1 MSNTKLALSG
11 GGGLT
16 SQALEQ
22 LSRPLQRQATRE
34 IERVVVQG
42 LVMNMREQVRAHLTN
57 TALQNAGALSELE
70 GYLCEI
76 APTGAAR
83 YQHIVDA
90 YALGAAQTIAR
101 W

>member
-1 MSNTKLALSG
+1 MDSTDLVLSG
-11 GGGLT
+11 NGL
-16 SQALEQ
+16 SQSLERI
-22 LSRPLQRQATRE
+22 SRPMQRQARRE

-42 LVMNMREQVRAHLTN
+42 LVKDLREQVRAHLTN
-57 TALQNAGALSELE
+57 TSLQNTGALSELE
-70 GYLCEI
+70 GYLRQI

>member
-1 MSNTKLALSG
+1 MGNTQLVMYEN
-11 GGGLT
+11 GLT
-16 SQALEQ
+16 PQAIEQ
-22 LSRPLQRQATRE
+22 LSRPMRRQASRE
-34 IERVVVQG
+34 NERVAVEG
-42 LVMNMREQVRAHLTN
+42 LVKDLREQVRANLAN

-70 GYLCEI
+70 GYLRQI

-90 YALGAAQTIAR
+90 YALGAAQRIAR

>member
-1 MSNTKLALSG
+1 MDSTDLVLSG
-11 GGGLT
+11 NGL
-16 SQALEQ
+16 SQSLEQ
-22 LSRPLQRQATRE
+22 MSRPMQREARRE

-42 LVMNMREQVRAHLTN
+42 LVKDLREQVRAHLAN
-57 TALQNAGALSELE
+57 TALQNTGALSELE
-70 GYLCEI
+70 GYLRQI

-90 YALGAAQTIAR
+90 YAMGAAQTIAR

>member
-1 MSNTKLALSG
+1 MNNTELAVNGSSLSLQSLDQMSK
-11 GGGLT
+11 
-16 SQALEQ
+16 
-22 LSRPLQRQATRE
+22 PMQRQAARE
-34 IERVVVQG
+34 IERAVVQG
-42 LVMNMREQVRAHLTN
+42 LVVNTHEQVRALLTN

-70 GYLCEI
+70 GFLCQI
-76 APTGAAR
+76 APSGAGR

>member
-1 MSNTKLALSG
+1 MSNTGLALSSN
-11 GGGLT
+11 GLT
-16 SQALEQ
+16 PQALEQ
-22 LSRPLQRQATRE
+22 LSRPMQRQASRE
-34 IERVVVQG
+34 LERVAVQG
-42 LVMNMREQVRAHLTN
+42 LVTSMREEVRAHLTN
-57 TALQNAGALSELE
+57 TALQNVGALSELE
-70 GYLCEI
+70 GYLRQI